1 MGKNVSIAPV
11 FRTKSPHRGVILFRT
26 VLQSAADLLIS
37 MLAGGKH
44 TEIKED
50 AGPYNGANDNL
61 MQLDQPEFE
70 AGENMIPAKK
80 EGLLH
85 ATAPL
90 WLFKCGQR
98 NRVLPV
104 RNYDRIRFGILH
116 PLGNFS

>member
-50 AGPYNGANDNL
+50 TGPYNGANDNL
-61 MQLDQPEFE
+61 KQLDKLGFAVKGGSSRWP
-70 AGENMIPAKK
+70 IPVT
-80 EGLLH
+80 G
-85 ATAPL
+85 
-90 WLFKCGQR
+90 
-98 NRVLPV
+98 
-104 RNYDRIRFGILH
+104 
-116 PLGNFS
+116 